1 MGSKRGMNLL
11 INSMFFLL
19 PFPCKTAKNQK
30 SFCLFFFHLLLL
42 VLLYNFTHY
51 HPFLPDLQPAPP
63 VGFNVTFVCP
73 EGQVFDHDWF
83 ASAFV
88 LITCGLNGA
97 FDAPDWSGYSCVLR
111 EYMTK
116 LWIKLNISFS
126 SYNYRML

>member
-1 MGSKRGMNLL
+1 MTLLFLTRYIIMVFSDQLLALPGSSYTTTRYQER
-11 INSMFFLL
+11 FV
-19 PFPCKTAKNQK
+19 
-30 SFCLFFFHLLLL
+30 FFFCLL
-42 VLLYNFTHY
+42 VLVCLYEFPHY

-111 EYMTK
+111 EYMTTMD
-116 LWIKLNISFS
+116 NT
-126 SYNYRML
+126 